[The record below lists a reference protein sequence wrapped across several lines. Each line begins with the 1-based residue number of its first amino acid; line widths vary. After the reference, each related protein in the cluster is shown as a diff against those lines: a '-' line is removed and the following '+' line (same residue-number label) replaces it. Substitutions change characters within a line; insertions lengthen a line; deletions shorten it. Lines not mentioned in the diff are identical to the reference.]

1 MDNKKWG
8 IVYSEADLCH
18 VVLFVSRNKDN
29 DRGGRKIENFK
40 ERRRAFIT
48 DEPFDSERLKKK
60 FNDFVEEGVAGET
73 SRFYYSVNARHVPT
87 VRTKLLHF
95 LIDNP
100 NFNLSCINGKIA
112 GLAAEADCAAERKWL
127 FDFDIK
133 DAGVVQE
140 FLDELSEYVGE
151 EVDVEVVKP
160 TPNGYAVVTSRG
172 FDYRELC
179 DDYRWK
185 DYVEC
190 KKDDMLYIESKTKA
204 DELFI
209 MPTKDGVK
217 YFSTNG
223 GEVR

>member
-8 IVYSEADLCH
+8 IEHTESDLCH

-29 DRGGRKIENFK
+29 NREGYKIENFK

-60 FNDFVEEGVAGET
+60 FNDFVEEGVEGET

-133 DAGVVQE
+133 DTDVVQE
-140 FLDELSEYVGE
+140 FLDELSEYAGE

-160 TPNGYAVVTSRG
+160 TPNGFAIVVSRG
-172 FDYRELC
+172 FDSRKLC
-179 DDYRWK
+179 SDYRWEG
-185 DYVEC
+185 YVC
-190 KKDDMLYIESKTKA
+190 RKKDDMLYIESKTKG
-204 DELFI
+204 LNNLSLI
-209 MPTKDGVK
+209 RDGVQYTFTLNK
-217 YFSTNG
+217 
-223 GEVR
+223 EEE

>member
-127 FDFDIK
+127 FDFDVK
-133 DAGVVQE
+133 DADVIQE
-140 FLDELSEYVGE
+140 FLDELSEYAGA
-151 EVDVEVVKP
+151 EVDVDTVKP

-179 DDYRWK
+179 NDYRWK

-190 KKDDMLYIESKTKA
+190 KKDDMLYIESETKT
-204 DELFI
+204 DELFA

>member
-8 IVYSEADLCH
+8 IEHSESDLCH

-29 DRGGRKIENFK
+29 NREGKVENFK

-48 DEPFDSERLKKK
+48 DEPFDSERLKKR
-60 FNDFVEEGVAGET
+60 FDDFVEEGVAGET
-73 SRFYYSVNARHVPT
+73 SRFYYSVNARHTPT
-87 VRTKLLHF
+87 VRTKLMHF

-133 DAGVVQE
+133 DASVIQE
-140 FLDELSEYVGE
+140 FLDELGKYAGA

-172 FDYRELC
+172 FDCRKLC
-179 DDYRWK
+179 SDYRWEG
-185 DYVEC
+185 YVAC
-190 KKDDMLYIESKTKA
+190 KKDDMLYIDSQTKSEEWFA
-204 DELFI
+204 
-209 MPTKDGVK
+209 MATRHGVK
-217 YFSTNG
+217 YVSTS
-223 GEVR
+223 GEEK

>member
-29 DRGGRKIENFK
+29 DRSGRKIEGFK

-100 NFNLSCINGKIA
+100 KFNLSCINGKIA

-133 DAGVVQE
+133 DTDVIQE
-140 FLDELSEYVGE
+140 FLDELSERAGE
-151 EVDVEVVKP
+151 EVDIEVVKP
-160 TPNGYAVVTSRG
+160 TPNGYAVVISRG

-179 DDYRWK
+179 NDYRWK

-190 KKDDMLYIESKTKA
+190 KKDDMLYIESETKNH
-204 DELFI
+204 LGFI
-209 MPTKDGVK
+209 RDGVQYIFTLDK
-217 YFSTNG
+217 
-223 GEVR
+223 EEK